1 MKTALT
7 AGNVQQGAVNGRH
20 PEIGRTSVKH
30 HAEGLRRGSQG
41 DVAIVLCLVK
51 HKKGLMTTQTCGEV
65 WLEMSRKE
73 KVQLRKIH
81 DLS

>member
-51 HKKGLMTTQTCGEV
+51 TQEGSDDHTDLWRGLTGNVPKGKSPT
-65 WLEMSRKE
+65 E
-73 KVQLRKIH
+73 KN
-81 DLS
+81 S